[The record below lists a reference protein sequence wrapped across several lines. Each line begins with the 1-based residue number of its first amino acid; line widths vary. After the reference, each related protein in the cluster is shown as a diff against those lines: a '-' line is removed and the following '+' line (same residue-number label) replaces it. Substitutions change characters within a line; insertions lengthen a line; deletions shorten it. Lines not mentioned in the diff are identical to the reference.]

1 MNKHCQLFYKRLRIL
16 FPSIGFAE
24 GKFLRDI
31 KMQLRDFSIENP
43 GSDYEDVVAFFGSP
57 EEVFVNY
64 MQDKRGEE
72 IYSKLLI
79 LKIIRKVLYIIP
91 IVLSIILLILCFY
104 LHKSYHFFHDTMPKI
119 SETIIE
125 KGEYSNEKN

>member
-57 EEVFVNY
+57 EEVYVDYIQN
-64 MQDKRGEE
+64 RGRNEV
-72 IYSKLLI
+72 YSKFQRRKQILVKAKILFIVFLLF
-79 LKIIRKVLYIIP
+79 LIIFFIFWCR
-91 IVLSIILLILCFY
+91 
-104 LHKSYHFFHDTMPKI
+104 SYQIFNQNMLQ
-119 SETIIE
+119 SEQTFLEEGDI
-125 KGEYSNEKN
+125 KP

>member
-1 MNKHCQLFYKRLRIL
+1 
-16 FPSIGFAE
+16 
-24 GKFLRDI
+24 
-31 KMQLRDFSIENP
+31 MQLRDFSIENP

-64 MQDKRGEE
+64 MQDKQGEE
-72 IYSKLLI
+72 IYSKLQI

-104 LHKSYHFFHDTMPKI
+104 LQKSYHSFHDIMPEI